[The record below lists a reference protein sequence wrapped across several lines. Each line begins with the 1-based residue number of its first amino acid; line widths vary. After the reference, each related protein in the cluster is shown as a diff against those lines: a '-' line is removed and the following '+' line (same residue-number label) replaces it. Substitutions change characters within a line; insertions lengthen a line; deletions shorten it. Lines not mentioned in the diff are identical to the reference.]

1 MAIAILIS
9 PIQLYN
15 ITAVRRIRLY
25 YGISAQEL
33 SLGIG
38 KSQNYIGTMEN
49 EQIEGSYSDTVLTQ
63 IAQYINDTIKNYPD
77 NKLEI
82 KGKTNYN
89 IYDFYPTEILSDE
102 KVIKK
107 VDPIPSGSGPTVT
120 LNSLIE
126 STDFFNKA
134 QTLNKIVA
142 KSNAVQNENWIA
154 QDFTQPLENAV
165 KGKIKRLEVILKDG
179 LNTYMIPKK
188 QKKV

>member
-1 MAIAILIS
+1 MAKVILIS

-49 EQIEGSYSDTVLTQ
+49 EQIEGSYSDTILTE
-63 IAQYINDTIKNYPD
+63 IAQYINEKIKKYPD
-77 NKLEI
+77 SKLEV
-82 KGKTNYN
+82 KGKKDYT
-89 IYDFYPTEILSDE
+89 IYDFYPTEILSDD

-107 VDPIPSGSGPTVT
+107 IDPIPSGSGPTVT

-126 STDFFNKA
+126 STDFFKKA
-134 QTLNKIVA
+134 RTLNEIVA
-142 KSNAVQNENWIA
+142 KSNTIQNKNWTA
-154 QDFTQPLENAV
+154 QHFTQPLENAV
-165 KGKIKRLEVILKDG
+165 KGKNKRLEVILKDG
-179 LNTYMIPKK
+179 LNTYMVPKK
-188 QKKV
+188 AKKL

>member
-1 MAIAILIS
+1 MAVGILIS

-25 YGISAQEL
+25 YGISAQDL

-38 KSQNYIGTMEN
+38 KSPNYIGTMEN
-49 EQIEGSYSDTVLTQ
+49 EQIEGSYSDTILTQ
-63 IAQYINDTIKNYPD
+63 IAQYINDIIKNHPD
-77 NKLEI
+77 RALEI
-82 KGKTNYN
+82 KGKTNYT
-89 IYDFYPTEILSDE
+89 IYDFYPTEILSNE

-107 VDPIPSGSGPTVT
+107 VDPIPYGSGPTIT

-126 STDFFNKA
+126 STDFFKKA
-134 QTLNKIVA
+134 RTLNEIVA
-142 KSNAVQNENWIA
+142 KSNAVQNKKWVA

-165 KGKIKRLEVILKDG
+165 KGKNKRLDVVLKDG
-179 LNTYMIPKK
+179 LNTYTLTRK